1 MGIRIAGVGGYVP
14 ERTLT
19 NVDLVKGLDTTDE
32 WITTKTGIRERRI
45 CGDGEAPSDMG
56 CEAALRCL
64 RDADVDKSAVDLIV
78 VACATPDQSQPAV
91 ACMVQDKLG
100 IAAGKCPAFDV
111 NSVCAGFVFALSAT
125 QGMMLAS
132 PRRFRNALVIG
143 TDAFSR
149 IVHWGDRRTCIFF
162 GDGAGAVLLSQTGE
176 HERRMHFLLGSDG
189 SGRHYIQVPAGGS
202 RLPVDSE
209 VLEKRLNTFRM
220 DGPKV
225 WDFAVS
231 TVPQSI
237 RTLLAEHD
245 LTPADLDL
253 LILHQSNLRMIE
265 RIVGDLGLSMEQTVT
280 TIETYGNTAAASIP
294 LTMQRAKQAG
304 RLKRDSRVMLCGFG
318 GGLSWGAA
326 LMQW

>member
-1 MGIRIAGVGGYVP
+1 MGIRVAGIGGYVP
-14 ERTLT
+14 ERKLT
-19 NVDLVKGLDTTDE
+19 NVELVKGLDSTEE
-32 WITTKTGIRERRI
+32 WITAKTGIRERRI
-45 CGDGEAPSDMG
+45 CRDGEAPSDMG

-78 VACATPDQSQPAV
+78 AACATPDQSQPAV

-100 IAAGKCPAFDV
+100 IAEGNCPAFDV
-111 NSVCAGFVFALSAT
+111 NSVCAGFVFALNAT
-125 QGMMLAS
+125 QGMMLSA

-149 IVHWGDRRTCIFF
+149 ILNWSDRRTCIFF
-162 GDGAGAVLLSQTGE
+162 GDGAGAVLLSQTDE
-176 HERRMHFLLGSDG
+176 DERRMHFLLGSDG
-189 SGRHYIQVPAGGS
+189 SGRNYIQVPAGGS
-202 RLPVDSE
+202 RMPVDSD
-209 VLEKRLNTFRM
+209 VLERRLNTFVM

-225 WDFAVS
+225 WDFAVH
-231 TVPQSI
+231 TVPQTI

-245 LTPADLDL
+245 LTPADVDL

-304 RLKRDSRVMLCGFG
+304 RFKRDSRVVLCGFG

-326 LMQW
+326 LLQL